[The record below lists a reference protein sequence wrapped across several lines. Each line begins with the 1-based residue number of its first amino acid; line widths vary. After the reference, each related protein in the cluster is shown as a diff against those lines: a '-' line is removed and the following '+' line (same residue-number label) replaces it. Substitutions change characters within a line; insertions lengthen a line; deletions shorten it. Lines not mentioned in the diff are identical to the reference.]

1 MEIFDSPSV
10 NLFMFPIISQ
20 KGNARRRV
28 NEISKFISDNDIN
41 WDIKELTIDK
51 DGAKILKGE

>member
-1 MEIFDSPSV
+1 
-10 NLFMFPIISQ
+10 MFFKWSRTNIN
-20 KGNARRRV
+20 GNNFV

>member
-1 MEIFDSPSV
+1 MKDFLHRNKIKTAKYLNSSDF
-10 NLFMFPIISQ
+10 
-20 KGNARRRV
+20 

>member
-1 MEIFDSPSV
+1 MA
-10 NLFMFPIISQ
+10 IIS
-20 KGNARRRV
+20 KDDFIFV